1 MPKTTKEM
9 TDAEFIEHMKLSAPT
24 SPVICDPTRLPKPM
38 PLKALGIKPTKKA
51 SEASPSGSKGSVP
64 RVVPGPGDWAS
75 TAVRECFSDEDL
87 VALCKKYKLDPAM
100 VTTAPNRGVAKM
112 RVSNALRRLGKSK
125 NATA

>member
-9 TDAEFIEHMKLSAPT
+9 TDAEFIEHMKMTAPH
-24 SPVICDPTRLPKPM
+24 SPVICDPARMPAPM

-75 TAVRECFSDEDL
+75 SQVRECFTDEDL

-112 RVSNALRRLGKSK
+112 RVSNALRRLSK

>member
-9 TDAEFIEHMKLSAPT
+9 TDAEFIEHMKLSAPA
-24 SPVICDPTRLPKPM
+24 SPVICDPARLPKPM
-38 PLKALGIKPTKKA
+38 PLKALGIKPTEKA

-64 RVVPGPGDWAS
+64 RIVAGPGDWAS
-75 TAVRECFSDEDL
+75 SQVRECFTDEDL

-112 RVSNALRRLGKSK
+112 RVSNALRRLDKSK

>member
-9 TDAEFIEHMKLSAPT
+9 TDAEFIEHMKVTAPQ
-24 SPVICDPTRLPKPM
+24 SPVICDPARMPKPM

-75 TAVRECFSDEDL
+75 SQVRECFTDEDL
-87 VALCKKYKLDPAM
+87 VALCKRHRLDPAM

-112 RVSNALRRLGKSK
+112 RVSNALRRLSK